1 MQTLFDANGNEL
13 IFSEQKNAEYTNC
26 KIIAHRGYHVNHPQN
41 TKASFAAAIDN
52 GFKYLEI
59 DIRKCS
65 DGVYVLS
72 HDASVTLYNNGTAKS
87 INIPNTAYS
96 TIKGYT
102 WDSAGKYPIETLLE
116 AWNELKCREVW
127 YVCDLKNGSNADV
140 VELAEIAG
148 VLDKIILSYGSGEN
162 AVADAELLNQ
172 YKYIPIRAIP
182 TTYTG
187 MVSAK
192 NSLQNPVYAD
202 VNASETA
209 HYQQY
214 LNIALSANIPILF
227 SGTLLSNK
235 AVWSVVCAG
244 VMANLDENISH
255 ADFVSALT
263 NDFSGRVTITPSVTT
278 ASIAK
283 GGSTT
288 VTATSDSSNADGY
301 IYAKSLN
308 PGIVTVKQTT
318 FGKSISAVLTAVAAG
333 SATVR
338 LFNGGGAFVD
348 IAVTVS

>member
-1 MQTLFDANGNEL
+1 MQSLFDANGNEL
-13 IFSEQKNAEYTNC
+13 IFSKQEQSETTNC

-41 TKASFAAAIDN
+41 TKASFTAAIDN

-59 DIRKCS
+59 DIRKCT

-72 HDASVTLYNNGTAKS
+72 HDASVRLYDNGTAKS
-87 INIPNTAYS
+87 VNIPNTAYS

-102 WDSAGKYPIETLLE
+102 WDATGKYPIETLLE
-116 AWNELKCREVW
+116 AWNELKCRDVR
-127 YVCDLKNGSNADV
+127 YVCDLKNGSNADI

-162 AVADAELLNQ
+162 AVADAQLLNQ
-172 YKYIPIRAIP
+172 YKYIPLRAIP
-182 TTYTG
+182 TSYSG
-187 MVSAK
+187 MVNAK
-192 NSLQNPVYAD
+192 TALSNPVYAD

-227 SGTLLSNK
+227 SGALLSNK
-235 AVWSVVCAG
+235 AVWSVVCSG

-263 NDFSGRVTITPSVTT
+263 NDFSGRVTITPSATSV
-278 ASIAK
+278 SIAN

-288 VTATSDSSNADGY
+288 ITATSDSGNADGY

-308 PGIVTVKQTT
+308 PAIVTVKQTK
-318 FGKSISAVLTAVAAG
+318 FGNSISATLTAVATG
-333 SATVR
+333 SAKVR
-338 LFNGGGAFVD
+338 LFNGGGAFKD